1 LRELKEEF
9 LDGDLEMKS
18 TVKVLVEGGKAT
30 PGPPIGPAL
39 GTLGLNIVQVV
50 AKINEKTAAFAG
62 IKVPVKIIADKKTK
76 QFEIEV
82 GSPPAAAMIRK
93 QLGIEKG
100 AKTAGKEVVGD
111 LAFSQA
117 VELAKLKIGTS
128 LAKSAKTAVKEIL
141 GTCVSMG
148 ITVDGKDAREV
159 QREINEGKYDE
170 ELR

>member
-1 LRELKEEF
+1 
-9 LDGDLEMKS
+9 MKS

-39 GTLGLNIVQVV
+39 GPLGLNIAQVV

-82 GSPPAAAMIRK
+82 GSPPAAAMIRR

-111 LAFSQA
+111 LTFSQA

-128 LAKSAKTAVKEIL
+128 LAKSTKTAVKEVL

-148 ITVDGKDAREV
+148 VTVDGKDAREV
-159 QREINEGKYDE
+159 QREIDEGKYDE

>member
-1 LRELKEEF
+1 
-9 LDGDLEMKS
+9 MKS

-39 GTLGLNIVQVV
+39 GPLGLNVAQVV
-50 AKINEKTAAFAG
+50 AKINEKTAAFG
-62 IKVPVKIIADKKTK
+62 GVKVPVKIIADKKTK

-100 AKTAGKEVVGD
+100 AKTAGKEVVGN
-111 LAFSQA
+111 LTFAQA
-117 VELAKLKIGTS
+117 VELAKLKTGTS
-128 LAKSAKTAVKEIL
+128 LAKGTKSAVKEIL

-148 ITVDGKDAREV
+148 VTVDGKNPRDV
-159 QREINEGKYDE
+159 QREIDEGKHDE
-170 ELR
+170 EVR

>member
-1 LRELKEEF
+1 
-9 LDGDLEMKS
+9 MKS

-39 GTLGLNIVQVV
+39 GPLGLNVAQVV
-50 AKINEKTAAFAG
+50 AKINEKTGAFVG

-76 QFEIEV
+76 QFEVEV
-82 GSPPAAAMIRK
+82 GSPPTAAMVRK

-100 AKTAGKEVVGD
+100 AKTAGKEVVGN
-111 LAFSQA
+111 LTFAQA

-128 LAKSAKTAVKEIL
+128 LARSTKTGVKEIL

-148 ITVDGKDAREV
+148 VTVDGKDAREV
-159 QREINEGKYDE
+159 QREIDEGKHDE

>member
-1 LRELKEEF
+1 
-9 LDGDLEMKS
+9 MKS
-18 TVKVLVEGGKAT
+18 TVKVMVEGGKAT

-39 GTLGLNIVQVV
+39 GPLGLNVAQVV

-82 GSPPAAAMIRK
+82 GSPPTAAMVRK

-100 AKTAGKEVVGD
+100 AKTAGKEVVGNLT
-111 LAFSQA
+111 LAQA
-117 VELAKLKIGTS
+117 VELAKLRAGAS
-128 LAKSAKTAVKEIL
+128 LARSTKTAVKEIL

-148 ITVDGKDAREV
+148 VTVDGKDAREV
-159 QREINEGKYDE
+159 QREIDE
-170 ELR
+170 AKHDAELGG

>member
-1 LRELKEEF
+1 
-9 LDGDLEMKS
+9 MKS
-18 TVKVLVEGGKAT
+18 TVKVMVEGGKAT

-39 GTLGLNIVQVV
+39 GPLGLNVAQVV

-82 GSPPAAAMIRK
+82 GLPPAAAMVRK

-100 AKTAGKEVVGD
+100 AKTAGKEVVGNLT
-111 LAFSQA
+111 LAQA
-117 VELAKLKIGTS
+117 AELAKLRAGAS
-128 LAKSAKTAVKEIL
+128 LAKSTKTAVKEIL

-148 ITVDGKDAREV
+148 VTVDGKDAREV
-159 QREINEGKYDE
+159 QREIDE
-170 ELR
+170 AKHDAELGGA

>member
-1 LRELKEEF
+1 
-9 LDGDLEMKS
+9 MKS

-39 GTLGLNIVQVV
+39 GPLGLNVAQVV
-50 AKINEKTAAFAG
+50 AKINEKTGAFAG

-76 QFEIEV
+76 QFEVEV
-82 GSPPAAAMIRK
+82 GSPPTAAMVRK

-100 AKTAGKEVVGD
+100 AKTAGKEVVGN
-111 LAFSQA
+111 LTFAQA

-128 LAKSAKTAVKEIL
+128 LARSTKTGVKEIL

-148 ITVDGKDAREV
+148 VTVDGKDAREV
-159 QREINEGKYDE
+159 QREIDEGKHDE

>member
-1 LRELKEEF
+1 VKA
-9 LDGDLEMKS
+9 

-39 GTLGLNIVQVV
+39 GPLGLNVAQVV

-62 IKVPVKIIADKKTK
+62 IKVPVKIIADKKTR

-100 AKTAGKEVVGD
+100 AKTAGKEVVGN
-111 LAFSQA
+111 LTFAQA
-117 VELAKLKIGTS
+117 VELAKLKAGTS
-128 LAKSAKTAVKEIL
+128 LAKSIKTAVKEIL

-148 ITVDGKDAREV
+148 VTVDGKDAREV
-159 QREINEGKYDE
+159 QREIDEGQHDE